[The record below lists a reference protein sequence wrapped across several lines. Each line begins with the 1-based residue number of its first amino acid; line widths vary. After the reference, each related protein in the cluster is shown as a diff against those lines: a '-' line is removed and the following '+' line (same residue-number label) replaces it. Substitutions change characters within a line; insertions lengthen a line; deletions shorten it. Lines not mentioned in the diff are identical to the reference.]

1 MDSFNRDENVEASQK
16 SRVYLMLEEHTP
28 HICAHSH
35 LHTTSTRTQHPCT
48 YHIHPHTTSMHTLH
62 PRTHYIHAHTTST
75 HTPHPCTPNIH
86 AHTTSVHKHTHLG
99 GQFPKSFPSLK
110 PMVFVSEPET
120 PGDLHIHY
128 LNLL

>member
-1 MDSFNRDENVEASQK
+1 MDSFNRNENVEASQK

-62 PRTHYIHAHTTST
+62 PRTHHIHAHTIST
-75 HTPHPCTPNIH
+75 HTLHPCTHNICAQ
-86 AHTTSVHKHTHLG
+86 AHTLGWSVSQK
-99 GQFPKSFPSLK
+99 FPKFEAHGVCLRARNTRRSAYSL
-110 PMVFVSEPET
+110 FEPA
-120 PGDLHIHY
+120 LAI
-128 LNLL
+128 LN